1 MTANDPASSEAAGP
15 ADHHVLAVEANADY
29 RDANVIVQGLIDFNA
44 AHTGGATPR
53 ELVVTVR
60 DEAGRVAGGLVGDTY
75 VGWLQVHALWVG
87 ESLRGRGIGR
97 DILRAAEEEALRR
110 GCSQAF
116 LETLSF
122 QALSFYEKLGYTVS
136 SRLEGFPPGGA
147 RYALVKTLASPTAGA
162 PAGIGA
168 A

>member
-1 MTANDPASSEAAGP
+1 MAGNDVM
-15 ADHHVLAVEANADY
+15 DHHGGHVVALEAGADY
-29 RDANVIVQGLIDFNA
+29 RDSNVIVQGLIDFNA
-44 AHTGGATPR
+44 SHTGGATP
-53 ELVVTVR
+53 EDLVVTVR
-60 DEAGRVAGGLVGDTY
+60 DEAGRVVGGLVGDTY

-97 DILRAAEEEALRR
+97 DILHAAEEEALRR

-147 RYALVKTLASPTAGA
+147 RYALVKTLASPAVGA
-162 PAGIGA
+162 PARIGA

>member
-1 MTANDPASSEAAGP
+1 MEGNDLESGAAPRPGGGHVVALEAG
-15 ADHHVLAVEANADY
+15 ADY

-60 DEAGRVAGGLVGDTY
+60 DGAGRVAGGLVGDTY
-75 VGWLQVHALWVG
+75 VGWLQVHALWIG
-87 ESLRGRGIGR
+87 EALRGQGIGR

-110 GCSQAF
+110 GCNQVF

-122 QALSFYEKLGYTVS
+122 QALAFYEKLGYTVS

-147 RYALVKTLASPTAGA
+147 RYALVKTLASSADCA
-162 PAGIGA
+162 PARVGA